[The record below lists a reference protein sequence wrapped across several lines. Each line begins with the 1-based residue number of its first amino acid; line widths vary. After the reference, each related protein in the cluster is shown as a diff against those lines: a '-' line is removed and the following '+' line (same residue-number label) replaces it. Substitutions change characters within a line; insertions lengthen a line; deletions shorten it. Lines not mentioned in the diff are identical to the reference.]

1 VSAKHLGVDLAASIP
16 SILNPQGEKLY
27 QNITRVYVKRL
38 YRFLESRNAW
48 NFRQCITELLLAL
61 LLETFTLKFLY
72 FLLWF
77 FL

>member
-1 VSAKHLGVDLAASIP
+1 MPATHLGVDLAASIP
-16 SILNPQGEKLY
+16 SISNPQGEKLY

-38 YRFLESRNAW
+38 FRFLESRNAW

-77 FL
+77 SL